1 MTNVSM
7 IHNSM
12 ENLTETEIVTVQG
25 GSEHNFMVLSSLGV
39 LRASVA
45 FSCLVVPREGD
56 RVLLSRC
63 NNENHILA
71 IIERPDVS
79 DMAISFP
86 GNVAMQAKSGSI
98 SMVAQHKLSLTSA
111 KQTQITST
119 ELAIN
124 TMKTNVLSQELLVK
138 GDKVTS
144 EWRQINVIAKV
155 FHFLTD
161 TLTQHIKNS
170 FKVVEGVDQLKSLNY
185 MQTVDKTLSIRSRDA
200 VITARKDIKIDGE
213 RIHMG

>member
-1 MTNVSM
+1 MKNISM
-7 IHNSM
+7 IHPSTAND
-12 ENLTETEIVTVQG
+12 TEIEIVTVKG
-25 GSEHNFMVLSSLGV
+25 GCEQNFMVLSSLGM
-39 LRASVA
+39 LRASIA
-45 FSCLVVPREGD
+45 FSCLVMPKEGD
-56 RVLLSRC
+56 RVLLSRG
-63 NNENHILA
+63 NKNHILA
-71 IIERPDVS
+71 IIERPDTN

-119 ELAIN
+119 ELAIS

-170 FKVVEGVDQLKSLNY
+170 FKVVYPLP
-185 MQTVDKTLSIRSRDA
+185 
-200 VITARKDIKIDGE
+200 
-213 RIHMG
+213 IHLFN